1 MASLCERMPGLSLES
16 LSDEELS
23 DFTIGSLSEGQSDF
37 QEAQQLTKEY
47 LRLLTEWTGKR
58 ESTVEK
64 IREIASGIDNVQ
76 DEEFTKA
83 AASVIGAAGGL
94 MNRLAKGDIIGISKR
109 RLDEAQ
115 KIFDEEKRYLEK
127 SESYKDELD
136 TLTDQLCEQFGVE
149 KEQVLGALLISTISE
164 RLHSSNPF
172 AAFKILTSVPKVKHL
187 LQDSF
192 SAKSAL
198 GREITE
204 SFAMIA
210 VKGALEI
217 IGTVLK
223 DTESVALLEWD
234 VYSLFET
241 AIKTYK
247 GSKSESS
254 NALRLIGKNLEKQ
267 TTDLKGVL
275 KEIE

>member
-94 MNRLAKGDIIGISKR
+94 MNRLAKGDIIGISER

-267 TTDLKGVL
+267 TTDLKRVL